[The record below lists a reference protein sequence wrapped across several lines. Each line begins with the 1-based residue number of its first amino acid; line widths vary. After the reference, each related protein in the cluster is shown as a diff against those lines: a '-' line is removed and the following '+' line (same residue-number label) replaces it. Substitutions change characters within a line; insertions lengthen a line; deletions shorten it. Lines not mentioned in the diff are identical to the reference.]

1 MLNHISVQG
10 RLTADP
16 ELRSANGVSV
26 TNFTIA
32 CERDFAQDGKRE
44 TDFVSVICW
53 RQSAEFVA
61 KYFRKGGMIVV
72 DGRLQSRKWTDKDGN
87 KRIGWEIL
95 ADRTYFCEKQ
105 NVSTSTF
112 EDLGAGGDLPF

>member
-16 ELRSANGVSV
+16 ELRKANGVSV
-26 TNFTIA
+26 VNFTIA

-44 TDFVSVICW
+44 TDFISVICW
-53 RQSAEFVA
+53 RQSADFVV
-61 KYFRKGGMIVV
+61 KYFRKGGMIIV

-87 KRIGWEIL
+87 KRVGWEIL

-105 NVSTSTF
+105 NVSTSTL
-112 EDLGAGGDLPF
+112 EDLGDGGELPF